1 MAGDPAS
8 VSSIQQQADCARNHL
23 KLLSSFCEVLSP
35 TVRSNPNKLFESV
48 LRQTEPTSANHA
60 SVPAVLERLHQD
72 LLLQVLAEQPLI
84 ACNHQSDGHLQ
95 EYILRRLFIS
105 EHPFMMHAASSP
117 LGEMSAATVRAM
129 ERDLDSLMVLA
140 RCDIGGWLE
149 VLGASSLRD
158 SGNETVAS
166 ANAAEDRTAW
176 DLEAVHDELITLF
189 SRSDQWSSLAS
200 VLADLAFSHGA
211 GRVQGN
217 PALRVKATGAE
228 LTLQPIADFAA
239 FDSRWLEGNSSRIDV
254 VEENTLNFLDG
265 FRAHN
270 TLIFGP
276 RGCGKSSLIR
286 GLITKYYAR
295 GLRGLELGE
304 DCYGRFDELFEAV
317 RRLPQHFVAVLDNL
331 SWDPHDASFRQI
343 GTALDG
349 GLERVPDNLIF
360 YATSNF
366 KDLVDREGRHPTAPP
381 LYRSTA

>member
-1 MAGDPAS
+1 MAGAPAS
-8 VSSIQQQADCARNHL
+8 AASIQQQADCARNHL
-23 KLLSSFCEVLSP
+23 TLLSSFCDVLSP
-35 TVRSNPNKLFESV
+35 TVRSNLDKLFESI
-48 LRQTEPTSANHA
+48 LQQSELISANHG
-60 SVPAVLERLHQD
+60 SVPAVPERLYQD

-84 ACNHQSDGHLQ
+84 ACNHRGVGHLQ

-105 EHPFMMHAASSP
+105 EHPFMVLAASSP
-117 LGEMSAATVRAM
+117 HGEMTAATVRAM
-129 ERDLDSLMVLA
+129 ERDLNSLMVLA

-149 VLGASSLRD
+149 TLGASSLQD
-158 SGNETVAS
+158 IDNGTVA
-166 ANAAEDRTAW
+166 NTAEDRTAW
-176 DLEAVHDELITLF
+176 DLEVVHDELIALF
-189 SRSDQWSSLAS
+189 SRSDQWSSLTS
-200 VLADLAFSHGA
+200 RLADLAFSHGT
-211 GRVQGN
+211 GRLQGN
-217 PALRVKATGAE
+217 PALRVKATGAG
-228 LTLQPIADFAA
+228 LMLRPIADFAA
-239 FDSRWLEGNSSRIDV
+239 FDSKWLEGNSSRIDI

-304 DCYGRFDELFEAV
+304 DCYGRFDELFEVV
-317 RRLPQHFVAVLDNL
+317 RRLPQHFIAVLDNL

-349 GLERVPDNLIF
+349 GLECVPDNLIF